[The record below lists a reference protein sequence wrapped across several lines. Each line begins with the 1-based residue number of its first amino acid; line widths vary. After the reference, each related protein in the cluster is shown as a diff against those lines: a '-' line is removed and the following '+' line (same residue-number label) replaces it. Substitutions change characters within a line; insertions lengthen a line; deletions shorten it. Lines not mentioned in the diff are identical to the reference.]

1 MTRISAE
8 RIILAPCCGK
18 LYKTPHYSSIN
29 FTAHEHWTDG
39 KVVGGLF
46 NNGDGLRRCD
56 CGEVFL
62 LSDAKQIGTIPKAKQ
77 QAPDGWQRKS
87 SSWWHRLCGFPT
99 TEQIIKDYD
108 IRSEEEIAATQA
120 NTPDSPKYVRDDE
133 LQALLRKKHKPE
145 IELRLRRLY
154 WRYLNDNYRTALKIS
169 PTIKRPVFT
178 ATPDQTQN
186 MRILATLIE
195 TGDDMKVAELVEI
208 YRELGE
214 FEKAQVLLPLI
225 AEGYETEA
233 ALQKTLLAE
242 KCQAPTL
249 IKL

>member
-1 MTRISAE
+1 MT
-8 RIILAPCCGK
+8 PCCGK
-18 LYKTPHYSSIN
+18 LFSTPAYSSIN
-29 FTAHEHWTDG
+29 FTAQEHWTDG

-46 NNGDGLRRCD
+46 DNGNGLRRCE

-62 LSDAKQIGTIPKAKQ
+62 LSDAKQVGTIPKDKPH
-77 QAPDGWQRKS
+77 APDGWQRKS
-87 SSWWHRLCGFPT
+87 SSWWHRLWGFPT

-108 IRSEEEIAATQA
+108 IRSHDEIAAA
-120 NTPDSPKYVRDDE
+120 KASTPPSPNYVRDNE
-133 LQALLRKKHKPE
+133 LQALLEKKHKPE

-154 WRYLNDNYRTALKIS
+154 WRYLNDNYRTALKTS
-169 PTIKRPVFT
+169 PTIKRPVFV
-178 ATPDQTQN
+178 ATPAQTKN

-195 TGDDMKVAELVEI
+195 TGDDMNVAELVEI

-225 AEGYETEA
+225 PEGYETEA

-242 KCQAPTL
+242 NCQAPAL
-249 IKL
+249 IKW

>member
-1 MTRISAE
+1 MTRFSGS
-8 RIILAPCCGK
+8 RLIIAPCCGK
-18 LYKTPHYSSIN
+18 LFSTPQHSSIN

-46 NNGDGLRRCD
+46 DNGGGLRWCE

-62 LSDAKQIGTIPKAKQ
+62 LSDAKQVGAIPKDKQ
-77 QAPDGWQRKS
+77 QAPDDWQRKS
-87 SSWWHRLCGFPT
+87 SSWWHRLWGFPT
-99 TEQIIKDYD
+99 TEKIIKYYD
-108 IRSEEEIAATQA
+108 IRSDDEIATAQA
-120 NTPDSPKYVRDDE
+120 NTPPSPNYVRDDE
-133 LQALLRKKHKPE
+133 LQALLEKKHKPE

-154 WRYLNDNYRTALKIS
+154 WRYMNNNYRTALKVS

-178 ATPDQTQN
+178 PTTDQTEN

-195 TGDDMKVAELVEI
+195 SGDDMNVSELVEI

-214 FEKAQVLLPLI
+214 FDKAEVLLPLLP
-225 AEGYETEA
+225 AGYETEA
-233 ALQKTLLAE
+233 ALQKELLAE

-249 IKL
+249 IKW